1 MNLLYIPM
9 QTTKSDI
16 YSLGLTIFYTF
27 TEGRHVYGEHYD
39 EHRSSIRTGKT
50 PKFQCGKL
58 VYIEYQ
64 QKLRFFQQHRDL
76 MFYL

>member
-1 MNLLYIPM
+1 M

-16 YSLGLTIFYTF
+16 FSLGLTVFYIF
-27 TEGRHVYGEHYD
+27 TEGHHVYGEHYD

-58 VYIEYQ
+58 LYIGYQ
-64 QKLRFFQQHRDL
+64 
-76 MFYL
+76 